1 MARAFVDDRWLK
13 NDEDGNPPS
22 RAAKQSLANAKDP
35 MKANVPGKWRSALY
49 GQGSRWRCRW
59 YTLRDG
65 KRVQKSR
72 NFAKLRDAEEY
83 AAAIEDDIRRGKYR
97 DPQQELRIFRDVAS
111 EWTDGKMDIKQGT
124 LGRYRRELRVYINPK
139 WGDRTL
145 RDTRL
150 RRTATV
156 GHAAH
161 RRRVSRRTAGRSR
174 IEAIES
180 TQHPQHRQGRHGRC
194 HGIRFGA
201 RLDRRE
207 PH

>member
-124 LGRYRRELRVYINPK
+124 LGRYRRELRVYIILLYS
-139 WGDRTL
+139 GM
-145 RDTRL
+145 
-150 RRTATV
+150 A
-156 GHAAH
+156 
-161 RRRVSRRTAGRSR
+161 
-174 IEAIES
+174 
-180 TQHPQHRQGRHGRC
+180 
-194 HGIRFGA
+194 
-201 RLDRRE
+201 
-207 PH
+207 

>member
-35 MKANVPGKWRSALY
+35 MKANVPDKWRSALY

-145 RDTRL
+145 REIQRDELQQWVTQLTEGGYPAELQDDRESKPL
-150 RRTATV
+150 
-156 GHAAH
+156 
-161 RRRVSRRTAGRSR
+161 SPRSIR
-174 IEAIES
+174 NIVKV
-180 TQHPQHRQGRHGRC
+180 RHGRC